1 MQGLGIHIRK
11 VGGIDLVKKAFIRG
25 TLILFSANLFNRI
38 IAFVY
43 QYLIM
48 SWVGAESYGIYQ
60 MVFPTYMM
68 ALVLTTAGLP
78 LAVSKMVSE
87 QVAIGNRATAQKTF
101 RIALTLLLCSGL
113 IVSVLVFFVMP
124 YLSGPLFPDPRVLP
138 VFLVCIPAIFV
149 VAACSAFRGYFQGLQ
164 QMSPTALA
172 QVFEQITRIGIG
184 ITLSVKLLPYGVEYG
199 AVGLA
204 TGMVVGEV
212 VGFLVVLWFY
222 RKHRKQSSFQQ
233 DAPIPSIL
241 HLMKRLFTLGLPI
254 TAGRL
259 IQSGAS
265 TADSILI
272 PLRLQVAGYS
282 MREAATLYGQLGG
295 AAFTLITFPSVFTM
309 SLATSLVPAISEAT
323 AKKHFGTVQY
333 RIAEALRFTV
343 LIGTPF
349 LVFLY
354 FFAPELTDIFKSP
367 NAAGVLS
374 TLAIG
379 GLFLYLQS
387 TTSGILQGLGYP
399 QIPVLHSVIASP
411 IKLILIYYLTAMP
424 NLGLVGTAWAFN
436 FAFFLV
442 SLLNLIAIAYKGGFT
457 IELEKL
463 FLQPLA
469 AGMVMAAAIYFT
481 RNRLP
486 LDSVPLLLISEFSLG
501 ALVYLAT
508 LFFNS
513 GLTRQDIKRIPF
525 IGRIIS
531 F

>member
-1 MQGLGIHIRK
+1 
-11 VGGIDLVKKAFIRG
+11 
-25 TLILFSANLFNRI
+25 
-38 IAFVY
+38 
-43 QYLIM
+43 
-48 SWVGAESYGIYQ
+48 
-60 MVFPTYMM
+60 
-68 ALVLTTAGLP
+68 
-78 LAVSKMVSE
+78 
-87 QVAIGNRATAQKTF
+87 
-101 RIALTLLLCSGL
+101 
-113 IVSVLVFFVMP
+113 
-124 YLSGPLFPDPRVLP
+124 
-138 VFLVCIPAIFV
+138 
-149 VAACSAFRGYFQGLQ
+149 
-164 QMSPTALA
+164 MSPTALA

-295 AAFTLITFPSVFTM
+295 AAFTLMTFPSVFTM